1 MNRKHPRDDGS
12 VDRRVEILKALAN
25 PKRLNIVMYLSRGAA
40 TVSAL
45 AESLD
50 IKPCIVSQ
58 QLGILRLSD
67 IVQGLR
73 DRGYVR
79 YELIDPRVLG
89 LIRDLDATKIR
100 NAKPM
105 LYGTK
110 ES

>member
-1 MNRKHPRDDGS
+1 
-12 VDRRVEILKALAN
+12 
-25 PKRLNIVMYLSRGAA
+25 
-40 TVSAL
+40 
-45 AESLD
+45 
-50 IKPCIVSQ
+50 
-58 QLGILRLSD
+58 LSD

-100 NAKPM
+100 NAKPT